1 MLLHNGRSFREGL
14 SGNHTLRT
22 RKRFPVCIPAGVS
35 YAPPGGGIVTVVDDV
50 RDQLRRASAKYLKTG
65 QERDAA
71 QEALVAV
78 VVAALR
84 QGLTPTEVVELSPYS
99 PAYIRKIARQHQIPA
114 APLGRKSRTKQQ

>member
-1 MLLHNGRSFREGL
+1 
-14 SGNHTLRT
+14 
-22 RKRFPVCIPAGVS
+22 VI
-35 YAPPGGGIVTVVDDV
+35 VVDDV

-65 QERDAA
+65 QEHDAT

-99 PAYIRKIARQHQIPA
+99 PAYVRKIARQHEIPA
-114 APLGRKSRTKQQ
+114 APLGRKPRTNLNVRSSPATALPRDLALGEGDHDGGHQGI